1 VGIFK
6 PTVTKMVRKRYGP
19 NYLSPQMTEVE
30 ALIAQVESA
39 RAEQIEQMP
48 RTSDHLKL
56 AFPSADAAYQAIFSV
71 AIGSGRLD
79 AVIDCRDFIG
89 GVAMGKIDSRL
100 TEAGYDNGFALV
112 AINALVAVYMRDWM
126 GRKITDEQF
135 EKFNEPPYFDIR
147 SRLFSQNDY
156 QDAVAPWVTVFGKIH
171 PLD

>member
-1 VGIFK
+1 
-6 PTVTKMVRKRYGP
+6 
-19 NYLSPQMTEVE
+19 MTEVE

-112 AINALVAVYMRDWM
+112 AINALVALYMRDWM

-147 SRLFSQNDY
+147 SRSFSQNDY
-156 QDAVAPWVTVFGKIH
+156 LDAVAPWMTFFGKVH

>member
-1 VGIFK
+1 
-6 PTVTKMVRKRYGP
+6 
-19 NYLSPQMTEVE
+19 MTEVE

-89 GVAMGKIDSRL
+89 GVAMGRMDSRL

-112 AINALVAVYMRDWM
+112 AINALVALYMRDWM
-126 GRKITDEQF
+126 GRKITDEEF

-147 SRLFSQNDY
+147 SRSFSQNDY
-156 QDAVAPWVTVFGKIH
+156 LDAVAPWMTFFGKVH

>member
-1 VGIFK
+1 
-6 PTVTKMVRKRYGP
+6 M
-19 NYLSPQMTEVE
+19 SEVE

-39 RAEQIEQMP
+39 RAEQIELMP
-48 RTSDHLKL
+48 KTSDHLKL

-89 GVAMGKIDSRL
+89 GVAMGRMNSRL

-112 AINALVAVYMRDWM
+112 AINALVALYMRDWM

-147 SRLFSQNDY
+147 SRSFSQNDY
-156 QDAVAPWVTVFGKIH
+156 LDAVAPWVTFFGKVH

>member
-1 VGIFK
+1 
-6 PTVTKMVRKRYGP
+6 M
-19 NYLSPQMTEVE
+19 SEVE

-39 RAEQIEQMP
+39 RAEQIELMP
-48 RTSDHLKL
+48 KTSDHLKL

-89 GVAMGKIDSRL
+89 GVAMGRMDSRL

-112 AINALVAVYMRDWM
+112 AINALVALYMRDWM
-126 GRKITDEQF
+126 GRKITDEEF

-147 SRLFSQNDY
+147 SRSFSQNDY
-156 QDAVAPWVTVFGKIH
+156 LDAVAPWVTFFGKVH